1 MQHWPGMMV
10 ISIGLLRYFEASI
23 LSKDIVQFSLMMKDV
38 RTQWLQT
45 AEEQSRLFSI
55 MKELGDINERT
66 FQAFE
71 EAYQREVANRG
82 DLDMNYVPVL

>member
-10 ISIGLLRYFEASI
+10 VSIGLLRYFEASI
-23 LSKDIVQFSLMMKDV
+23 LSKDIVQFSIMMKDV
-38 RTQWLQT
+38 RTRWLQT
-45 AEEQSRLFSI
+45 AEDQSRLFAI

-71 EAYQREVANRG
+71 DEYQREVANRG